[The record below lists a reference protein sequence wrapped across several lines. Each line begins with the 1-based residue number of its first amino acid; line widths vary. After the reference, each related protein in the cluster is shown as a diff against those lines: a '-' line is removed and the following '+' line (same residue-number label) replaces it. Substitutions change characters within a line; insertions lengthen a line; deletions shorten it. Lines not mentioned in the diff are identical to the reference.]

1 MKKLWLLA
9 GAFFVCSISNYTLA
23 QEDSTTIYVNGLCSM
38 CKDRIE
44 EAAVKVKGVISA
56 DWEIGSH
63 KLTVTTNK
71 SRFKEDKLHEAV
83 ALVGHDTKMAKASDE
98 AYDKL
103 HACCKYRDPFMVSM
117 HHDYGITH
125 KIFVDGIC
133 GMCKDRIE
141 AAVLKLET
149 VKAADWNIESRI
161 LTAFSTD
168 TSFSETLL
176 HAAVAA
182 AGHDTKEMTADQDAY
197 DSLDAC
203 CKYRDPQVV
212 ADHGGREDLL
222 PTSVSGTILV
232 EDGKDNIPLPGV
244 NIYWLNGTNQ
254 TVTDEEGHFSLD
266 RPEGADQLVAS
277 YVGYYSDTI
286 YLTNETS
293 VDLVLSQGSTL
304 ETVEV
309 TYKRKSIE
317 VSFLDAMLTQEIG
330 QGELLKA
337 ACCTLAESFET
348 NPAVDVS
355 FTDAVTGARQIEMLG
370 LAGPYVQIT
379 RENLPDIRGL
389 SSIYGLVYI
398 PGPWIESIQLAKGA
412 GSVVNGFE
420 AITGQINVELKKPQS
435 GERFFLNLYGNE
447 GSRLEANANARFE
460 VGDHWHTSLMV
471 HGNSQ
476 SSQNDRNNDGF
487 VDMPTGS
494 EWTALNRWKYQ
505 NDKGW
510 TGQLGIKVS
519 NFDKTSGQL
528 SFDKDR
534 EQNSAWG
541 ARIQTNRVEGWAKMG
556 KVFLS
561 KPEASIGLQLSG
573 VYHDQNA
580 FFGLRDYDADQQ
592 SFYANLI
599 YNDVLGSPSHKISTG
614 LSLQTDQYDET
625 LADAFY
631 TRSET
636 VPGAFFEYTYQPDE
650 SFTLVAGLRGDHH
663 NLYGSFLTPRMHLRY
678 AFSDQ
683 SVVRLSA
690 GQGRR
695 TASIIAENL
704 GILASS
710 RAIIIDGSDHGL
722 PYGLDQEVAW
732 NFGANLRQTFIL
744 GHRELILT
752 LDGYHSRFQQQVVV
766 DFDATPREVRFYNL
780 EGQSYSNAIQ
790 AQLDYALLSNMDL
803 RLAYRFNDV
812 KTDFEQGRLE
822 RPFVARNRAF
832 INVGYHPKGDW
843 LLDFTLNWQGQKRI
857 PSTQLNPIEFQMEET
872 SPDFVMINAQISK
885 TWWDVFDLYVG
896 VENAFN
902 YQQPNPIIAAEDPF
916 GSYFDSSLIWG
927 PIFGR
932 NIYAGIRYTVE

>member
-9 GAFFVCSISNYTLA
+9 GILFACSISNQTLA
-23 QEDSTTIYVNGLCSM
+23 QEDSTTIYVNGLCGM

-44 EAAVKVKGVISA
+44 EAAVKVRGVISA
-56 DWEIGSH
+56 NWEVESH
-63 KLTVTTNK
+63 ELTVKTKT
-71 SRFKEDKLHEAV
+71 SRFKEDNLHEAV
-83 ALVGHDTKMAKASDE
+83 ANVGHDTKLIKASDE
-98 AYDKL
+98 AYDAL

-117 HHDYGITH
+117 HHDDGSTH

-141 AAVLKLET
+141 SAVLQLET
-149 VKAADWNIESRI
+149 VMAADWDIESRT

-168 TSFSETLL
+168 SAFDENLL
-176 HAAVAA
+176 HEAVAA
-182 AGHDTKEMTADQDAY
+182 VGHDTKEVTAGEEVY
-197 DSLDAC
+197 ENLDGC
-203 CKYRDPQVV
+203 CKYRDPEVV
-212 ADHGGREDLL
+212 AAHHPGGNQM

-232 EDGKDNIPLPGV
+232 EEGPEHIPLPGV
-244 NIYWLNGTNQ
+244 NIYWLNGTSQ
-254 TVTDEEGHFSLD
+254 TVTDEEGQFSLN
-266 RPEGADQLVAS
+266 RPEGANQLIAS

-476 SSQNDRNNDGF
+476 SSKNDRNNDGF

-505 NDKGW
+505 NERGW
-510 TGQLGIKVS
+510 NGQFGIKVS

-534 EQNSAWG
+534 EQNNGWG
-541 ARIQTNRVEGWAKMG
+541 ARIQTSRVEGWAKIG
-556 KVFLS
+556 KVS
-561 KPEASIGLQLSG
+561 MRKPEASIGLQLSG
-573 VYHDQNA
+573 VHHDQNA
-580 FFGLRDYDADQQ
+580 FFGLRDFDANQQ

-599 YNDVLGSPSHKISTG
+599 YSDALGSPSHKISTG
-614 LSLQTDQYDET
+614 LSFQLDNYDET
-625 LADAFY
+625 LADAIY
-631 TRSET
+631 TRHES

-650 SFTLVAGLRGDHH
+650 NFTMVAGLRGDHH
-663 NLYGSFLTPRMHLRY
+663 NLYGAFLTPRMHIRY

-683 SVVRLSA
+683 SVFRLSA

-710 RAIIIDGSDHGL
+710 RAIMIDGSNQGL

-732 NFGANLRQTFIL
+732 NFGANLRQTFIV

-812 KTDFEQGRLE
+812 KTDFEQGRLS

-843 LLDFTLNWQGQKRI
+843 LIDFTLNWQGQKRI
-857 PSTQLNPIEFQMEET
+857 PSTQLNPIEYQVEEN
-872 SPDFVMINAQISK
+872 SPDFLMVNAQISK
-885 TWWDVFDLYVG
+885 TWWDAFDLYVG